1 MPDYLAATAAGVILS
16 LKVQPRSSKNQ
27 LAGSHDG
34 ALKVKLT
41 APPVD
46 GSANTC
52 CCEFLAKLLRVPVR
66 DIEIVAGATSRHKR
80 VLIKGLS
87 CNDALDRL
95 GLNDNF

>member
-46 GSANTC
+46 GSANKC
-52 CCEFLAKLLRVPVR
+52 LCEFLAKLLHVPVR
-66 DIEIVAGATSRHKR
+66 HIAIIAGATSRHKR

-95 GLNDNF
+95 RLNDNF